1 MMNLSKKSEE
11 KNMSESQI
19 TKKAISAALIELCGR
34 KLFSKISVQDIT
46 KEVGLNRQTFY
57 YHFTDK
63 QDLLRWIYTHDALIY
78 LDSPD
83 VSIDNWEEQ
92 ALKMLKAIQSKSD
105 FYYNTVSSDSDILRA
120 CFSTTTNKLFINL
133 FDQMDKENQLL
144 PEDKIFYARFFSYG
158 CSGVLIDWIL
168 GGYKESPLEIAT
180 QLFRLAKDTEFFSYR
195 LYAQENELL

>member
-1 MMNLSKKSEE
+1 
-11 KNMSESQI
+11 MSESQI
-19 TKKAISAALIELCGR
+19 TKKAISAALIELCDH

-78 LDSPD
+78 LDSPE

-105 FYYNTVSSDSDILRA
+105 FYYNTVSSDSDILRT
-120 CFSTTTNKLFINL
+120 CFSTITNKLFINL
-133 FDQMDKENQLL
+133 FDQVDKENQLL

-168 GGYKESPLEIAT
+168 NSYKESPLEIAT

>member
-1 MMNLSKKSEE
+1 
-11 KNMSESQI
+11 MSESQI
-19 TKKAISAALIELCGR
+19 TKKAISSALIELCDH

-63 QDLLRWIYTHDALIY
+63 NDLLRWIYTHDALIY
-78 LDSPD
+78 LDSPE

-105 FYYNTVSSDSDILRA
+105 FYYNTVSSDSDILRT
-120 CFSTTTNKLFINL
+120 CFSTITNKLFINL
-133 FDQMDKENQLL
+133 FDQVDKENQLL

-168 GGYKESPLEIAT
+168 NSYKESPLEIAT

>member
-1 MMNLSKKSEE
+1 
-11 KNMSESQI
+11 MSESQI
-19 TKKAISAALIELCGR
+19 TKKAISSALIELCGR

-63 QDLLRWIYTHDALIY
+63 NDLLRWIYSHDALIY

-92 ALKMLKAIQSKSD
+92 ALKMLKAIQAKSD
-105 FYYNTVSSDSDILRA
+105 FYYNTVSSDSNVLRI
-120 CFSTTTNKLFINL
+120 CFSTITNKLFTNL
-133 FDQMDKENQLL
+133 FEQMDVEHQLL
-144 PEDKIFYARFFSYG
+144 PEDKEFYARFFSYG
-158 CSGVLIDWIL
+158 CSGVLITWIL
-168 GGYKESPLEIAT
+168 DGYKESPLEIAT

-195 LYAQENELL
+195 LYTEENDSL

>member
-19 TKKAISAALIELCGR
+19 TKKAISAALIELCDH

-78 LDSPD
+78 LDSPE

-105 FYYNTVSSDSDILRA
+105 FYYNTVSSDSDILRT
-120 CFSTTTNKLFINL
+120 CFSTITNKLFINL
-133 FDQMDKENQLL
+133 FDQVDKENQLL

-168 GGYKESPLEIAT
+168 NSYKESPLEIAT

>member
-1 MMNLSKKSEE
+1 
-11 KNMSESQI
+11 MSESQI
-19 TKKAISAALIELCGR
+19 TKKAISAALIDLCER

-46 KEVGLNRQTFY
+46 KQVGLNRQTFY

-78 LDSPD
+78 LDLTE

-105 FYYNTVSSDSDILRA
+105 FYYNTVSSDSDVLRA
-120 CFSTTTNKLFINL
+120 CFSTITNQLFINL
-133 FDQMDKENQLL
+133 FEEMDEEKQLL
-144 PEDKIFYARFFSYG
+144 PEDKEFYARFFSYG
-158 CSGVLIDWIL
+158 CSGVLINWIL
-168 GGYKESPLEIAT
+168 DGYKESPLEIAT

-195 LYAQENELL
+195 LYQKEND